1 MNFVKAATCRRAQ
14 RSGLAHRF
22 DSSEVKGWL
31 DATCWAKLRPLFTF
45 VLVQRFEFY
54 IWMWWASC
62 NYNKWACTLMFW
74 CNLSLPQ
81 IIFLGY
87 IGPINRKKTHLI
99 ISRLGSAWI
108 LFVLSGVKFEFVT
121 KKKKNTR
128 QFQRKSLYLQTLTKF
143 HKIQVSI
150 YKTLSS
156 VTWAHL
162 FRYVKKSASINQTC
176 FLLHSGR
183 QTTADG
189 QFRVS
194 NSPCA
199 CFWSVGGSWRT
210 RREHAQTRGEHS
222 NSTQKGPGR
231 PRELNQQPSFCE
243 ATALTTAS
251 VTTKSQ
257 HEIYSQK

>member
-1 MNFVKAATCRRAQ
+1 MLKSLVLLICFALCTKPRPLELFHQYIFTVCVSLKRKRGGVARQAGGQPPPLDNLKANDFFFFPSFSFCPLYCKHEFCQSSDMSPRGASRRGQ

-108 LFVLSGVKFEFVT
+108 LFVLSGVEFEFVT
-121 KKKKNTR
+121 SKKKNTR
-128 QFQRKSLYLQTLTKF
+128 QFQRKSLYLQTVK
-143 HKIQVSI
+143 VS
-150 YKTLSS
+150 
-156 VTWAHL
+156 
-162 FRYVKKSASINQTC
+162 
-176 FLLHSGR
+176 
-183 QTTADG
+183 
-189 QFRVS
+189 
-194 NSPCA
+194 
-199 CFWSVGGSWRT
+199 
-210 RREHAQTRGEHS
+210 
-222 NSTQKGPGR
+222 
-231 PRELNQQPSFCE
+231 
-243 ATALTTAS
+243 
-251 VTTKSQ
+251 
-257 HEIYSQK
+257 